1 VARDFVLVRL
11 VRITGVDLN
20 LFDFDY
26 DLTWMGFFLSADEV
40 VYGRYGGRDAG
51 EPDARLSLAGLRHAL
66 RAALAE
72 HRSRA
77 AKPVP
82 RGKPLRTEDYPAAR
96 RLGHVHCIHCHQV
109 YEFRRA
115 QRREAGTWRRDEVW
129 VYPLPENVG
138 LTLDVDR
145 GDRVRAVAPRSPAAK
160 AGLRPGD
167 LLRGL
172 NGVRIAAQA
181 DVMYGLHRAPAR
193 GRAPLTWERDG
204 KEQSGQL
211 ELAEGWRRTNI
222 TWRTSLLDILPAL
235 TVYGEDLSAAE
246 KKALGLPPRRL
257 AFRQDKTVHSQA
269 RVAGV
274 RAGDVIVG
282 INDQALDMTMSE
294 FLAHVRRNF
303 LVGERITLQV
313 LRDGKRLSL
322 PLTLK

>member
-51 EPDARLSLAGLRHAL
+51 DADARLSLAGLRQAM
-66 RAALAE
+66 RSALAE
-72 HRSRA
+72 HRSRK
-77 AKPVP
+77 AKPAP
-82 RGKPLRTEDYPAAR
+82 RGKPLRAEDYPAAR
-96 RLGHVHCIHCHQV
+96 RLPRAECIHCHQV

-115 QRREAGTWRRDEVW
+115 GRREAGTWRREEVW

-138 LTLDVDR
+138 LTLEVDR
-145 GDRVRAVAPRSPAAK
+145 GDRVRTVAPRSPAAN
-160 AGLRPGD
+160 AGLRGGD
-167 LLRGL
+167 VLRSV
-172 NGVRIAAQA
+172 NGMRVAAQA
-181 DVMYGLHRAPAR
+181 DVMYGLHRAPAK
-193 GRAPLTWERDG
+193 GRVPLTWERGG
-204 KEQSGQL
+204 KVHRGQL
-211 ELAEGWRRTNI
+211 ELAAGWRKTNI
-222 TWRTSLLDILPAL
+222 TWRPSLLDILPAL
-235 TVYGEDLSAAE
+235 TVYGADLSAAE

-257 AFRQDKTVHSQA
+257 AFRQDATVHSQA
-269 RVAGV
+269 RAAGV
-274 RAGDVIVG
+274 RAGDVIIG
-282 INDQALDMTMSE
+282 LNDQALDMTMTE

-313 LRDGKRLSL
+313 LRGGKRLSL